1 MEEGGSGWV
10 EYTRNCSD
18 TPQRLREIYS
28 YTKSLIGCRLKP
40 KLAGNIDTLPVG
52 SQKAFERE
60 YHTSSIV
67 NSDSSIEINEMADNV
82 RKK

>member
-1 MEEGGSGWV
+1 MVYG
-10 EYTRNCSD
+10 TLPNRSD
-18 TPQRLREIYS
+18 TPPRLREIYS

-40 KLAGNIDTLPVG
+40 KFAGNIDALPFG

-60 YHTSSIV
+60 YHTLSIV
-67 NSDSSIEINEMADNV
+67 NSDSPIEINEMAYNV